1 MNNPSYLSASV
12 FPLLQTGMMNVYLD
26 IELFF
31 QYLNQEFNNRGSL
44 RFERMKASFI
54 QQSSDIATTAHRLA
68 AQVFIPMVA
77 VRPNAWNHP
86 LSVIES
92 EKLRDMVYYIHRSI
106 AEVSVRPV
114 PSSLVLEP
122 FERHRPYSSEHDL
135 PFQRYTERVH

>member
-1 MNNPSYLSASV
+1 MNNPSYPSASV

-68 AQVFIPMVA
+68 AQVFIPIHSSFHCRGK
-77 VRPNAWNHP
+77 RPSGALIP
-86 LSVIES
+86 
-92 EKLRDMVYYIHRSI
+92 SI
-106 AEVSVRPV
+106 G
-114 PSSLVLEP
+114 
-122 FERHRPYSSEHDL
+122 
-135 PFQRYTERVH
+135 TI